1 MNELLISL
9 VLSWIAGCFA
19 ELVSLIDFNS
29 FPVMNENKFNEFG
42 NPAIRSKGEVSLFV
56 VTGFVEAG
64 FCYFIIIHSFYIP
77 LFHYL

>member
-42 NPAIRSKGEVSLFV
+42 NPAIR
-56 VTGFVEAG
+56 
-64 FCYFIIIHSFYIP
+64 YQFIQPIAEFITIHSAIW
-77 LFHYL
+77 FHSFLCLGPIWLS